1 MKKTIKFLFTFIV
14 FIIYH
19 TITFGYSKDSVY
31 IANNTKIF
39 IVKGTKT
46 NFLDKAVKKKST
58 EKVTEKKSNHK
69 KSFSKI
75 KKKVEIVK
83 QIQKHLKPSFKIFIS
98 KNKSS
103 SSISVLQSRNNVA
116 IEITSSKKI
125 KSNFKK
131 IDIIGYNELFK
142 FIVYKES
149 IHFLYQEKYIDKF
162 DIRRSFSRP
171 PTHNKLLI

>member
-1 MKKTIKFLFTFIV
+1 MRNAIKYTFTFVV
-14 FIIYH
+14 FFMYN
-19 TITFGYSKDSVY
+19 ITVFGNNNDSVY
-31 IANNTKIF
+31 ITNNTKIF
-39 IVKGTKT
+39 IVEGTKT
-46 NFLDKAVKKKST
+46 NFLDKAVKKTST

-69 KSFSKI
+69 KNFSKI

-83 QIQKHLKPSFKIFIS
+83 QIQKQLKPSFKIFIS
-98 KNKSS
+98 KNNSS

-125 KSNFKK
+125 KSNLKK

-162 DIRRSFSRP
+162 DIKHNFSRP
-171 PTHNKLLI
+171 PPFNI

>member
-1 MKKTIKFLFTFIV
+1 MRNAIKYIFTFIV
-14 FIIYH
+14 FFICN
-19 TITFGYSKDSVY
+19 ITVFGNNNDSVY
-31 IANNTKIF
+31 ITNNTKIF
-39 IVKGTKT
+39 IVEGTKT
-46 NFLDKAVKKKST
+46 NFLDKAVKKSST

-69 KSFSKI
+69 KNFSKI

-83 QIQKHLKPSFKIFIS
+83 QIQKQLKPSFKIFIS
-98 KNKSS
+98 KNNSS

-125 KSNFKK
+125 KSNLKK

-162 DIRRSFSRP
+162 DIKHNFSRP
-171 PTHNKLLI
+171 PPFNI